1 METVIRVFVIYIF
14 ILIGLRILGK
24 REFGQLSPLE
34 LVSLLMIPEIVTTA
48 LTREDHSLTNALIG
62 VSTLFSLVFLTSVIM
77 QWSRKAEQLIAG
89 KPAVLVYDGQY
100 IAENMNRERI
110 TPDEIFTE
118 MHKSGLETLEQV
130 KWAVLEPDGKISIV
144 PGDDIL
150 LTVQKRSH
158 DKIPV

>member
-77 QWSRKAEQLIAG
+77 QWSRKAEHLIAG

-150 LTVQKRSH
+150 LTVQKRSD